1 MSDLEENNEI
11 INKQLDNL
19 SEQRVS
25 DDDIIKA
32 YKQAED
38 MTLIPV
44 LKLIYSTTKIDYS
57 KDFKIKIPFSSN
69 KSKDILTGEIEISKI
84 NNPNIK
90 YKIYLDL
97 VDRYYDLNEELIK
110 NNILSNG
117 VTTLIDETNEELKQQ
132 LIQIITYLTQSAKIV
147 FDNLK
152 NKYTEII
159 EYSIN
164 MDQNTTIYLDYENET
179 RLGIKIKQN

>member
-1 MSDLEENNEI
+1 MSNNENI
-11 INKQLDNL
+11 IDTQLNKV
-19 SEQRVS
+19 SEQKVS
-25 DDDIIKA
+25 DDDIMKA

-38 MTLIPV
+38 LTLIPI
-44 LKLIYSTTKIDYS
+44 LKLIYSTTKVDYS
-57 KDFKIKIPFSSN
+57 KDFKIKIPLSSN
-69 KSKDILTGEIEISKI
+69 KSKDIPIGEIEISKI
-84 NNPNIK
+84 NNPEIK

-97 VDRYYDLNEELIK
+97 VDKFYDLNQELIN

-117 VTTLIDETNEELKQQ
+117 VTTLIDEPNKELKEQ

-159 EYSIN
+159 EYSID
-164 MDQNTTIYLDYENET
+164 MDQNTTIYLDYENNT
-179 RLGIKIKQN
+179 RLGIKIKN